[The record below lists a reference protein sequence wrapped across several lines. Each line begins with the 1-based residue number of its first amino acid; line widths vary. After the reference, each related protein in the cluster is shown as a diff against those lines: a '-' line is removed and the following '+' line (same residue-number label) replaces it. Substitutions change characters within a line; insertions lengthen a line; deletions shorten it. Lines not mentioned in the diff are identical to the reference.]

1 MTRLY
6 LIGYRCTGKTSVGRE
21 LARRLGWAFADTDAI
36 LVEDLGM
43 SITEMIAAQGWAGF
57 RAAEREVLARI
68 SREPTDPRPER
79 PPRFPK
85 LWKPRRSLARINH
98 APGEADP
105 RPGVVVATGGGVVL
119 DPENVRRMRETGRT
133 VWLRAAP
140 ETIRQRMAGDAAT
153 EGQRPPL
160 TGGAADDEIERVLT
174 DRTPQY
180 AGAADL
186 IVDTDNVDLDGIV
199 RRLVGW
205 KGGD

>member
-21 LARRLGWAFADTDAI
+21 LSRRLGWAFADTDAI

-43 SITEMIAAQGWAGF
+43 SITQMVEALGWAGF
-57 RAAEREVLARI
+57 REAEREVLARI
-68 SREPTDPRPER
+68 SREPTDPRLER

-85 LWKPRRSLARINH
+85 LWKPRRSLERINREPT
-98 APGEADP
+98 APRLGM
-105 RPGVVVATGGGVVL
+105 VVATGGGVVL
-119 DPENVRRMRETGRT
+119 DPENVRRMRETGRA
-133 VWLRAAP
+133 VWLRATP

-160 TGGAADDEIERVLT
+160 TGGAADDEIERVLA

-180 AGAADL
+180 AEAADL
-186 IVDTDNVDLDGIV
+186 TVDTDNADPDGIV
-199 RRLVGW
+199 RRLIGW
-205 KGGD
+205 IEGD

>member
-43 SITEMIAAQGWAGF
+43 SITQMVEALGWAGF
-57 RAAEREVLARI
+57 REAEREVLERI
-68 SREPTDPRPER
+68 SREPTDPRP
-79 PPRFPK
+79 
-85 LWKPRRSLARINH
+85 
-98 APGEADP
+98 GM
-105 RPGVVVATGGGVVL
+105 VVATGGGVVL

-133 VWLRAAP
+133 VWLRATP
-140 ETIRQRMAGDAAT
+140 ETIRQRMAGDTAT
-153 EGQRPPL
+153 KGQRPPL
-160 TGGAADDEIERVLT
+160 TCGAADDEIERVLA

-180 AGAADL
+180 AEAADL
-186 IVDTDNVDLDGIV
+186 TVDTDNADPDAIV

-205 KGGD
+205 IEGD